1 MGAVP
6 FDELPEHPN
15 SETFSLVINT
25 SPSSE
30 SGDHWLALVYKNSL
44 YYFLDSYGRTLSD
57 ETFSQEFVKAIK
69 NYVGHVKI
77 IYQKR
82 LLQQLMSNVCGDYCI
97 YFVSE
102 LANRNFK
109 SVMSVFSADLES
121 NDSYVF
127 KYVKT
132 LKISGKF

>member
-69 NYVGHVKI
+69 NYVGNVKI

-97 YFVSE
+97 YFISE
-102 LANRNFK
+102 LANRNFN
-109 SVMSVFSADLES
+109 SVMSVFSADLQS

-127 KYVKT
+127 KYVKM
-132 LKISGKF
+132 LKK